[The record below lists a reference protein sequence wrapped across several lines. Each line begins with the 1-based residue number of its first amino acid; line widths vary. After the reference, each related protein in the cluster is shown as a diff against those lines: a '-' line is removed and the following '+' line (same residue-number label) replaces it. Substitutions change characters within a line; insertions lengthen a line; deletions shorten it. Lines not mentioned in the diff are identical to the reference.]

1 VRNVSRTVSR
11 GWAALLA
18 LGLLSFS
25 TVAVAQDRS
34 GQQQSEANEEQQ
46 EDEKEEEQTDPESL
60 SDEEVERDESLFD
73 VDESER
79 EGEEEGGDE
88 AVELER
94 RGEKPLS
101 QMSEEEAKEA
111 GFNFGDQEES
121 TVRTTG
127 AFIAATGGLVARGL
141 GHWYVGERN
150 TAIWLAGMEGVA
162 IALAGSGLATFF
174 LAGDTTAG
182 RAVSAPLFHLGAGLF
197 GFSYIADVVGT
208 IQGEQQELPDNS
220 LDRPGLDVQLG
231 YRFLQSPRFPSNH
244 FLNAGA
250 ELDFEPFYMAFDTDQ
265 QVGLDAGI
273 YRVTLGGRPW
283 RGRRRLTRFY
293 LEAQGRLLD
302 FSGVGG
308 FRLWDARG
316 LAGVSVDLGTLSS
329 QLAGFALG
337 GEIGFGQQ
345 WIKPR
350 PGGESSS
357 VTVSRNYLPVEVYGH
372 FNLSKRMNVRLAYRR
387 ARGEFLQGVR
397 HLAGV
402 GQLEFAYDSSGFLDL
417 RLKAEAGAGFALGA
431 GLSADIW
438 R

>member
-1 VRNVSRTVSR
+1 MSPWRIVIR
-11 GWAALLA
+11 GYAALLA
-18 LGLLSFS
+18 LGLI
-25 TVAVAQDRS
+25 VQPAAAAAQSQEDD
-34 GQQQSEANEEQQ
+34 QAEDKQQ
-46 EDEKEEEQTDPESL
+46 EQEEKPESL
-60 SDEEVERDESLFD
+60 SDDEVERDESLFD

-79 EGEEEGGDE
+79 KGDEGGEGE

-94 RGEKPLS
+94 RGEQPLS
-101 QMSEEEAKEA
+101 EMSKDEAKDA
-111 GFNFGDQEES
+111 GFNFGDEEES
-121 TVRTTG
+121 SVRTTG
-127 AFIAATGGLVARGL
+127 AFIAATGGLVVRGL

-150 TAIWLAGMEGVA
+150 TAIWLAGMEGVSL
-162 IALAGSGLATFF
+162 ALAGSGLATFL

-197 GFSYIADVVGT
+197 GFTYIADVVGT
-208 IQGEQQELPDNS
+208 IQGEQLDLPDNTR
-220 LDRPGLDVQLG
+220 DRPGLDVQLG
-231 YRFLQSPRFPSNH
+231 YKFLQSPRFPSNH
-244 FLNAGA
+244 FLDVGA
-250 ELDFEPFYMAFDTDQ
+250 ELDFEPVYLQFDTDL
-265 QVGLDAGI
+265 QVGLDAGV
-273 YRVTLGGRPW
+273 YRATLGGRPW
-283 RGRRRLTRFY
+283 SGRRRLTRLY
-293 LEAQGRLLD
+293 LEATGRLLD

-316 LAGVSVDLGTLSS
+316 VVGGSVDLGTLSS
-329 QLAGFALG
+329 QLSGFALG

-357 VTVSRNYLPVEVYGH
+357 ITVRRNYVPVEVYGH

-417 RLKAEAGAGFALGA
+417 RLHAEAGAGFALGA
-431 GLSADIW
+431 GLSADVW